1 VVEKGEQGADEEVAE
16 TGRNG
21 LPLPAGI
28 SYRVE
33 NLYLLYLDLAG
44 ELGVAITTRNTAPE
58 VTA

>member
-1 VVEKGEQGADEEVAE
+1 
-16 TGRNG
+16 
-21 LPLPAGI
+21 
-28 SYRVE
+28 VE